1 MATLPLVL
9 NNGNIDK
16 FLKHIQTAKVP
27 SKLDYGYLEQ
37 AGFKGKNDRLLVAFM
52 KVLGFTDNVGVPLQR
67 WHDHRHTAQAPSVR
81 AQAIEEAWSGYF
93 AMYSDAHSRPDDDF
107 KNWARGADPKASEV
121 TVNRSLVTFKTVV
134 KLADFSATASNSS
147 GGSSAS
153 TTAPGTVVSGQATA
167 VSAGG
172 VRLGTVGGITIN
184 IELQI
189 PATADAKFF
198 DQFFSSMRKNLID
211 DEDA

>member
-1 MATLPLVL
+1 MERAVALPYVL
-9 NNGNIDK
+9 NNGNVVK

-27 SKLDYGYLEQ
+27 PKLDYAYLQQ
-37 AGFKGKNDRLLVAFM
+37 AGYKGKNDRYLVAFM
-52 KVLGFTDNVGVPLQR
+52 KALGFADSSGAPTQR
-67 WHDHRHTAQAPSVR
+67 WHEHRHTAQAPRVV

-93 AMYSDAHSRPDDDF
+93 DIYADAEKRTDDEF
-107 KNWARGADPKASEV
+107 KNWARGADPKAADV
-121 TVNRSLVTFKTVV
+121 TVNRSLATFKAIV
-134 KLADFSATASNSS
+134 KLADFGAKPAGTPRTPGGGGTPPPPPPPPPPS
-147 GGSSAS
+147 GG
-153 TTAPGTVVSGQATA
+153 GVHL
-167 VSAGG
+167 GG
-172 VRLGTVGGITIN
+172 VGGITIN